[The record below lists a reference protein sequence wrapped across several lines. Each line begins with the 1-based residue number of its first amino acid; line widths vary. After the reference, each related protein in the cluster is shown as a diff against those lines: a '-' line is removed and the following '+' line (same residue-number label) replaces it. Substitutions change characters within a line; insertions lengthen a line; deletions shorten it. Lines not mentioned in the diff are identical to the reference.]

1 MVKYFL
7 TKIIPNKK
15 YIHVIKKRTYILKKV
30 LLFLLKFDKMY
41 TGREIYP

>member
-15 YIHVIKKRTYILKKV
+15 YICIFIKNEHIFKKV